1 MSAVDSQ
8 VRKSMRWLWL
18 MAMFSGVLWGQA
30 MGAPPAATQS
40 DAYQQERMVKK
51 LADWPDL
58 ARYRDDDITLGPPK
72 SGEKRV
78 VFLGASIT
86 DFWGRKYGE
95 FFPGKPYV
103 NRGISGQVTS
113 QLLVRFQQDVV
124 HLHPAAVIIADAG
137 ANNISGNAGP
147 ATLEMF
153 QNDIAA
159 MVSIA
164 QANHIRVILASLL
177 PASRFPWKPEA
188 RPAAEIREWNDWLK
202 QYAKQHHLIYLDYYS
217 ALVDGEGGMKP
228 ELAFDRAVHPN
239 SAGYAIMQPLAE
251 KAITEAFATTHTDLP

>member
-1 MSAVDSQ
+1 
-8 VRKSMRWLWL
+8 MRWIGLVAAL
-18 MAMFSGVLWGQA
+18 SGSLWGQTHGLPA
-30 MGAPPAATQS
+30 VSPPPDPTVQI
-40 DAYQQERMVKK
+40 DRMVKK

-58 ARYRDDDITLGPPK
+58 DRYRDDDARLGAPAP
-72 SGEKRV
+72 GEARV

-124 HLHPAAVIIADAG
+124 HLKPAAVILADAG
-137 ANNISGNAGP
+137 ANNIAGNAGP

-153 QNDIAA
+153 QNDI
-159 MVSIA
+159 VSIVA
-164 QANHIRVILASLL
+164 IARANHIRVILASLL

-188 RPAAEIREWNDWLK
+188 RPAEEIREWNEWLK
-202 QYAKQHHLIYLDYYS
+202 SYARQQGMVYLDYYS
-217 ALVDGEGGMKP
+217 ALVDDEGGMKP
-228 ELAFDRAVHPN
+228 ELAFDAAVHPN
-239 SAGYAIMQPLAE
+239 SAGYAVMQPLAE
-251 KAITEAFATTHTDLP
+251 KAIAEALKAAAP

>member
-1 MSAVDSQ
+1 
-8 VRKSMRWLWL
+8 
-18 MAMFSGVLWGQA
+18 
-30 MGAPPAATQS
+30 
-40 DAYQQERMVKK
+40 MVKK

-58 ARYRDDDITLGPPK
+58 ARYRDDDTGLGPPK
-72 SGEKRV
+72 SGEPRV

-137 ANNISGNAGP
+137 ANNIAGNAGP
-147 ATLEMF
+147 ATLAMF
-153 QNDIAA
+153 QNDIVA

-188 RPAAEIREWNDWLK
+188 RPATEIREWNDWLK

-217 ALVDGEGGMKP
+217 ALVDDEGGLRS

-239 SAGYAIMQPLAE
+239 SAGYALMQPLAE
-251 KAITEAFATTHTDLP
+251 KAIAEALATTHTDLP

>member
-1 MSAVDSQ
+1 
-8 VRKSMRWLWL
+8 
-18 MAMFSGVLWGQA
+18 
-30 MGAPPAATQS
+30 
-40 DAYQQERMVKK
+40 MVKE

-58 ARYRDDDITLGPPK
+58 ARYRDANAELQLPK
-72 SGEKRV
+72 PGEQRV

-113 QLLVRFQQDVV
+113 QMLVRFQQDVV

-137 ANNISGNAGP
+137 ANNIAGNAGP

-153 QNDIAA
+153 QNDIQS
-159 MVSIA
+159 MVAIA
-164 QANHIRVILASLL
+164 RANHIRVILASLL

-188 RPAAEIREWNDWLK
+188 KPAAEIRQWNDWLK
-202 QYAKQHHLIYLDYYS
+202 QYAKQQRIVYLDYYS
-217 ALVDGEGGMKP
+217 ALVDSEGGMKSD
-228 ELAFDRAVHPN
+228 LAFDAAVHPN

-251 KAITEAFATTHTDLP
+251 KAIAEALATAP

>member
-1 MSAVDSQ
+1 
-8 VRKSMRWLWL
+8 
-18 MAMFSGVLWGQA
+18 
-30 MGAPPAATQS
+30 MGAASFGGNDVRQLLIMTLLAGSLWAQTPASAPAAAPDNARYEQ
-40 DAYQQERMVKK
+40 MVKR

-58 ARYRDDDITLGPPK
+58 ARYKQADEELGDPK
-72 SGEKRV
+72 PGEQRV

-124 HLHPAAVIIADAG
+124 HLKPAAVIIADAG
-137 ANNISGNAGP
+137 ANNIAGNAGP

-153 QNDIAA
+153 EDDIES
-159 MVSIA
+159 MVAIA
-164 QANHIRVILASLL
+164 RANHIRVILASLL

-188 RPAAEIREWNDWLK
+188 RPADEIRQWNQWLK
-202 QYAKQHHLIYLDYYS
+202 SYAGQQGVVYLDYYS
-217 ALVDGEGGMKP
+217 ALVDDEGGMKP
-228 ELAFDRAVHPN
+228 ELAFDKAVHPN
-239 SAGYAIMQPLAE
+239 TAGYALMQPLAE
-251 KAITEAFATTHTDLP
+251 KAIAETLKKPAP

>member
-1 MSAVDSQ
+1 
-8 VRKSMRWLWL
+8 
-18 MAMFSGVLWGQA
+18 
-30 MGAPPAATQS
+30 
-40 DAYQQERMVKK
+40 MVKE

-58 ARYRDDDITLGPPK
+58 ARYRDANAGLQPPK
-72 SGEKRV
+72 PGEQRV

-95 FFPGKPYV
+95 FFPNKPYV

-113 QLLVRFQQDVV
+113 QMLVRFQQDVV

-137 ANNISGNAGP
+137 ANNIAGNAGP

-153 QNDIAA
+153 QNDIQS
-159 MVSIA
+159 MVAIA
-164 QANHIRVILASLL
+164 RANHIRVILASLL

-188 RPAAEIREWNDWLK
+188 KPAAEIRQWNDWLK
-202 QYAKQHHLIYLDYYS
+202 QYAKQQRIVYLDYYS

-228 ELAFDRAVHPN
+228 DLAFDAAVHPN
-239 SAGYAIMQPLAE
+239 SAGYAVMQPLAE
-251 KAITEAFATTHTDLP
+251 KAIAETLATAAP

>member
-1 MSAVDSQ
+1 
-8 VRKSMRWLWL
+8 
-18 MAMFSGVLWGQA
+18 
-30 MGAPPAATQS
+30 
-40 DAYQQERMVKK
+40 MVKE

-58 ARYRDDDITLGPPK
+58 ARYRNANAELQSPK
-72 SGEKRV
+72 PGEQRV

-95 FFPGKPYV
+95 FFPNKPYV

-113 QLLVRFQQDVV
+113 QMLVRFQQDVV

-137 ANNISGNAGP
+137 ANNIAGNAGP

-153 QNDIAA
+153 QNDIQS
-159 MVSIA
+159 MVAIA
-164 QANHIRVILASLL
+164 RANHIRVILASLL

-188 RPAAEIREWNDWLK
+188 KPASEIRQWNDWLK
-202 QYAKQHHLIYLDYYS
+202 QYAKQQRIVYLDYYS

-228 ELAFDRAVHPN
+228 DLAFDTAVHPN

-251 KAITEAFATTHTDLP
+251 KAIAETLATAAP

>member
-1 MSAVDSQ
+1 M
-8 VRKSMRWLWL
+8 L
-18 MAMFSGVLWGQA
+18 SGTLWGQA
-30 MGAPPAATQS
+30 VAIPPAAPQS
-40 DAYQQERMVKK
+40 DASQQERMVKK

-58 ARYRDDDITLGPPK
+58 ARYRNDDAALGPPK
-72 SGEKRV
+72 PGEQRV

-137 ANNISGNAGP
+137 ANNIAGNAGA
-147 ATLEMF
+147 ATLAMF
-153 QNDIAA
+153 QNDITS

-164 QANHIRVILASLL
+164 RANHIRVILASLL

-188 RPAAEIREWNDWLK
+188 RPADEIREWNDWLK
-202 QYAKQHHLIYLDYYS
+202 QYAQQQHLVYLDYYS
-217 ALVDGEGGMKP
+217 ALVDDEGGMKP
-228 ELAFDRAVHPN
+228 DLAFDRAVHPN

-251 KAITEAFATTHTDLP
+251 KAIAEALAKTYTDSP

>member
-1 MSAVDSQ
+1 
-8 VRKSMRWLWL
+8 MRWILLATVFAGTLWTQT
-18 MAMFSGVLWGQA
+18 ASTPV
-30 MGAPPAATQS
+30 ATQS
-40 DAYQQERMVKK
+40 EADRQRDRMVKE

-58 ARYRDDDITLGPPK
+58 ARYREANAELQPPK
-72 SGEKRV
+72 PGEQRV

-113 QLLVRFQQDVV
+113 QMLVRFQQDVV

-137 ANNISGNAGP
+137 ANNIAGNAGP

-153 QNDIAA
+153 QNDIQS
-159 MVSIA
+159 MVA
-164 QANHIRVILASLL
+164 VARANHIRVILASLL

-188 RPAAEIREWNDWLK
+188 RPATEIRQWNDWLK
-202 QYAKQHHLIYLDYYS
+202 QYAKQQRIVYLDYYS

-228 ELAFDRAVHPN
+228 DLAFDAAVHPN
-239 SAGYAIMQPLAE
+239 SAGYAVMQPLAE
-251 KAITEAFATTHTDLP
+251 KAIAETLATAAP